1 MRRRGVGAIRGVR
14 GSSRGRN
21 KGFELHAPDGWRGV
35 KVGVGRKRERR
46 AIDE

>member
-21 KGFELHAPDGWRGV
+21 KGLNYMPWMGGEGGSWAG
-35 KVGVGRKRERR
+35 
-46 AIDE
+46 